1 MHHDAKVSVI
11 IPTLNAGNY
20 LKPLFASLRRQS
32 VQTNQILVV
41 DSCSKDDTI
50 NICKAF
56 GVDCIQIEA
65 KRFDHGGTRNLAASR
80 ATGDILVFMTQDAL
94 FVDGDCL
101 KNLIKPLDDPSI
113 AASYG
118 RQVPKEEANPIERF
132 LRFFNYPSMGRTK
145 GIEDLPELGIKTF
158 FFSDVCSAIK
168 KSVFEEMGGFP
179 DRTIVNEDMF
189 LAAKLIMKGY
199 RIAYQANA
207 VVFHSHHYPLKR
219 QFQRYFDIGVFF
231 RRNKW
236 IRDLADSEKE
246 GMKYFKEI
254 LRFLVDKRQLNWIP
268 YVLIDTVTRF
278 LGYRLGLLEHKLPF
292 FIKRCV
298 SFNKAFWEREI

>member
-132 LRFFNYPSMGRTK
+132 LRFFNYPSMGRIK

-268 YVLIDTVTRF
+268 YVLADTATRY
-278 LGYRLGLLEHKLPF
+278 LGYRLGLLENSLPLS
-292 FIKRCV
+292 IKRYI